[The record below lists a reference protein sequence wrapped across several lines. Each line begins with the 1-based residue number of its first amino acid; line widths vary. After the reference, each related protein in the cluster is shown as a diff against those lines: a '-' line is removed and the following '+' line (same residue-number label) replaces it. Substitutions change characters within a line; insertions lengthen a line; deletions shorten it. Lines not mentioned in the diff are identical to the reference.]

1 VRNKLWITQA
11 VSGIILLVLL
21 GLHLFA
27 NHTEGGLLDYA
38 GVLRRLKDPATFAL
52 ETAFLVFV
60 TYHALVGLRAIL
72 LDYFQGER
80 AGRYVTG
87 LTSVVGVVA
96 VVYGVWLSVSLYLR

>member
-1 VRNKLWITQA
+1 MRNKIWITQA
-11 VSGIILLVLL
+11 VSGLILLVLL
-21 GLHLFA
+21 GLHLLA
-27 NHTEGGLLDYA
+27 NHTAGGLLDYA

-72 LDYFQGER
+72 LDYIQGER

-87 LTSVVGVVA
+87 LTGVVGVFAVA
-96 VVYGVWLSVSLYLR
+96 YGVWLSVSLYLR